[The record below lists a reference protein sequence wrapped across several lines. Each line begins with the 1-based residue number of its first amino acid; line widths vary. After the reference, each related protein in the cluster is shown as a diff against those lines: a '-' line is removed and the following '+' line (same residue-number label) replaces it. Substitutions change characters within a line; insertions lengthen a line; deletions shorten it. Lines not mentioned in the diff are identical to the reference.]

1 MQAAFRKNHF
11 QESTRWSLIISRDC
25 GPRRRISRCPSALK
39 VAKPW
44 FFDAG
49 LDVCLVSTGPVRVS
63 APALSWCGPTATS
76 PSSICGPFMCLRLIP
91 QIGCSCSL
99 QHPSVVAL
107 LQLLRR
113 SAAYIVR
120 ENTDRE
126 MATFLMVSI
135 QLPYPD
141 VQALFIERH
150 RRSLEG
156 SVIPGR
162 NCCRISR
169 KGSTSLCMR
178 EEIASPSLWEQKTSM
193 ACLGPIFFYA
203 VKASDERG

>member
-1 MQAAFRKNHF
+1 MLQAAFGKNHF

-25 GPRRRISRCPSALK
+25 GPHRRISRCPSAPTE
-39 VAKPW
+39 AKPW
-44 FFDAG
+44 FTDAG
-49 LDVCLVSTGPVRVS
+49 LAVCLVSTGPVPAS
-63 APALSWCGPTATS
+63 APALSTAIS
-76 PSSICGPFMCLRLIP
+76 PSSICGPFLCLRLLP
-91 QIGCSCSL
+91 QGGCSCSL
-99 QHPSVVAL
+99 QQPSLVAL

-135 QLPYPD
+135 QLPDPD

-150 RRSLEG
+150 CRFLEG

-162 NCCRISR
+162 NCCRI
-169 KGSTSLCMR
+169 
-178 EEIASPSLWEQKTSM
+178 I
-193 ACLGPIFFYA
+193 
-203 VKASDERG
+203 